1 MHSMAWILDR
11 GRDTLF
17 ICDLFPPMLLGFACA
32 RVCVCFSKLC
42 VISLDKYQPLNYA
55 ASRTL
60 FNIINFF
67 LFS

>member
-32 RVCVCFSKLC
+32 RVCVFVSANY
-42 VISLDKYQPLNYA
+42 VSFHWINISP
-55 ASRTL
+55 
-60 FNIINFF
+60 
-67 LFS
+67 